1 MQGAVRAVIAQRRL
15 QLLVAQIQAGK
26 LEPKSLI
33 QTQDNGIRWALWHPC
48 FHGAGRGMRC
58 CGLIITAGAKEC
70 EQWRLMQLTKPR
82 Q

>member
-48 FHGAGRGMRC
+48 SMVLAEACGA
-58 CGLIITAGAKEC
+58 AD
-70 EQWRLMQLTKPR
+70 
-82 Q
+82 